1 MRFNVEHNNVAED
14 LLLLN
19 SRPDS
24 DEEGD
29 ESLDEAF
36 LDLCC
41 CVSSK
46 DDSCCNV
53 IFCSH
58 LGRFCLI
65 MAAFL
70 FVCLL
75 VFVFPIN
82 GQKQSTDVVIPRNIQ
97 NRGERIIAS
106 LCQNYKNKKLSGD
119 LCSTICNAKNWTLTD
134 FQQGANKRVLKLA
147 VGSQNLVLKA
157 TKDFF
162 DDYTL
167 LDPGINEEDLV
178 KTVVELVN
186 ARIGFEWP
194 YNYRNHLMK
203 HLWSTYN
210 QRKTEPQL
218 SEADKNSLWAL
229 LDQDE
234 FITFKLLP
242 LSRVTTK
249 VQGSCGH
256 FYSVDS
262 LLPFKMKG
270 YYMGLKAKI
279 LVHLMGTLKL
289 FYEFLNEP
297 LQWCDVKF
305 ENLGLSANY
314 PKRFVVMDADML
326 YTESRLNQILTS
338 RKCETDKDCEYFDC
352 HASCINSTGMCS
364 TRVNDNI
371 DVFCDKLVG
380 RLFGTYWSK
389 SNHYLSACHD
399 KSGNRTKRL
408 DDLRLVW
415 SWSLSDV

>member
-1 MRFNVEHNNVAED
+1 MRYNNVA
-14 LLLLN
+14 N
-19 SRPDS
+19 NRVDS
-24 DEEGD
+24 TDEEGD
-29 ESLDEAF
+29 EALDEA
-36 LDLCC
+36 LIDLCC

-46 DDSCCNV
+46 NDSCCSIILSSN
-53 IFCSH
+53 
-58 LGRFCLI
+58 LGRFCLV
-65 MAAFL
+65 MTALL
-70 FVCLL
+70 FVCALI
-75 VFVFPIN
+75 FAFPTGSN
-82 GQKQSTDVVIPRNIQ
+82 KVASDVLIPKTAQ
-97 NRGERIIAS
+97 NRGQNILTS
-106 LCQNYKNKKLSGD
+106 LCEDYANHKLSGD
-119 LCSTICNAKNWTLTD
+119 LCPTICNKRNWTLSDLQT
-134 FQQGANKRVLKLA
+134 GANKVVLKITS
-147 VGSQNLVLKA
+147 GSQNLVLKS
-157 TKDFF
+157 TKDTFSQF
-162 DDYTL
+162 EL
-167 LDPGINEEDLV
+167 LGPGIDEEELV
-178 KTVVELVN
+178 KTIVKLVN
-186 ARIGFEWP
+186 ERIGFDWP
-194 YNYRNHLMK
+194 ENYRNHLMK
-203 HLWSTYN
+203 HLWNGYD
-210 QRKTEPQL
+210 QKKTEPQL
-218 SEADKNSLWAL
+218 SQADRDSLWTL

-249 VQGSCGH
+249 VQGNCGH
-256 FYSVDS
+256 FYAVDS

-314 PKRFVVMDADML
+314 PKRFVVMDSDML
-326 YTESRLNQILTS
+326 YTESRLNRILTS
-338 RKCETDKDCEYFDC
+338 RKCKKDDDCKYFDC
-352 HASCINSTGMCS
+352 HATCNNGTGTCS
-364 TRVNDNI
+364 ERVNDNV
-371 DVFCDKLVG
+371 DVFCDKLIT